1 MNENEVFPDNQ
12 QVRAIFRDTYNFY
25 TKWIAVKG
33 VNWDAFMSEVR
44 NLEKTYPFELC
55 RKILVELTAIIES
68 KSMKEVEN
76 SG

>member
-1 MNENEVFPDNQ
+1 MSKNEVFPNNEKVKD
-12 QVRAIFRDTYNFY
+12 IFKYTYLFFQ
-25 TKWIAVKG
+25 KWIAVKE
-33 VNWDAFMSEVR
+33 VNWDELMVEVR
-44 NLEKTYPFELC
+44 TLEKTYPFELC